1 MKKKISLVSLLC
13 IFLFVGVFLYIDN
26 PNFNKRALARAEEL
40 DGVVSGDDYLEGL
53 LIAKGQ
59 SSLKEQ
65 KQALLNKKKNDLV
78 KANEKDKKPCKKY
91 ECAVLK
97 TQAKYDC

>member
-26 PNFNKRALARAEEL
+26 TNFNKRALARAEEL

-59 SSLKEQ
+59 S
-65 KQALLNKKKNDLV
+65 
-78 KANEKDKKPCKKY
+78 
-91 ECAVLK
+91 
-97 TQAKYDC
+97 